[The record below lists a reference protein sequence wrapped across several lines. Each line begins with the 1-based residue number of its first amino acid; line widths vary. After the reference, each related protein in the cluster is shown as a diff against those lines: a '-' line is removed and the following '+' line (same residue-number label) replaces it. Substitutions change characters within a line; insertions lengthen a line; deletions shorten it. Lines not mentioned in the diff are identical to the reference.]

1 MHALLILFNFFLLI
15 DLCEREREI
24 NFLFHFFMHSLVGSC
39 TCHDRVLNPNLGVLG
54 QHSNQLSY
62 WPRLYALLIKQ
73 EDKHHGKLSLFLFAA
88 QPMATWPVVNHI
100 LLLSSFISSVKFS

>member
-39 TCHDRVLNPNLGVLG
+39 KCHDRVLNPNLGVLG
-54 QHSNQLSY
+54 QH
-62 WPRLYALLIKQ
+62 
-73 EDKHHGKLSLFLFAA
+73 
-88 QPMATWPVVNHI
+88 
-100 LLLSSFISSVKFS
+100 